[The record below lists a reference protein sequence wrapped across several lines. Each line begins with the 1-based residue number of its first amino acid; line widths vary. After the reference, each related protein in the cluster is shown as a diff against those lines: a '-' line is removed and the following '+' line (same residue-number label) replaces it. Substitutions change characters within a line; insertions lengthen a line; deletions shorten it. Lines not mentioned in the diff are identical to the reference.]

1 MTVSFKKF
9 TQFLAASEGVQSP
22 DQLDEIWSSIFAKKQ
37 ADKDDA
43 DDKDKNKVLTA
54 KERLEKKKK
63 EEEERKAGLSKKQA
77 DKDDDKD
84 KVLTAKE
91 RLEKKKKE
99 EEERKAMLRKKRD
112 DEWAKAK
119 HQVERGTAASLRP
132 SYDRTSRDDYAL
144 HRNEAQAAARDYF
157 EDFADWKKAAS
168 KLDLSTYDKAWLKAA
183 KGNED
188 GNLFAGRSVVA
199 KWNPTKGGWI
209 TKKVVKEA
217 KESYS
222 DATYWKDDAKAAG
235 FKIKKLLGNMEDGDQ
250 TWGAF
255 DGDKKVGEFTEEET
269 GRGGWLIS

>member
-43 DDKDKNKVLTA
+43 DGKDKNKVLTA

-63 EEEERKAGLSKKQA
+63 EEEERKAGL
-77 DKDDDKD
+77 
-84 KVLTAKE
+84 
-91 RLEKKKKE
+91 
-99 EEERKAMLRKKRD
+99 RKKRD

-119 HQVERGTAASLRP
+119 HQAERGTAASLRP

-144 HRNEAQAAARDYF
+144 HRNEAQAAARNQVI
-157 EDFADWKKAAS
+157 E
-168 KLDLSTYDKAWLKAA
+168 
-183 KGNED
+183 G
-188 GNLFAGRSVVA
+188 
-199 KWNPTKGGWI
+199 
-209 TKKVVKEA
+209 

-222 DATYWKDDAKAAG
+222 DASYWKDDAKAAG
-235 FKIKKLLGNMEDGDQ
+235 FKIKKLLGSMEDGDQ